1 MLVYYPK
8 INYPKK
14 YERFELWELKIIL
27 LYKKHLYMKALL
39 KCSLLL
45 PIAVLLLSAK
55 TAEKTPVLAPSP
67 SQSLHISSAVSN
79 HHQHGFFQR
88 LMQKLFLKEKYERKD
103 VSDGDKL
110 ARTSLAFGIATVAS
124 LVIGV
129 AVPIV
134 LLATIP
140 LGIVAMITGHKALK
154 QGTTQVSKAKV
165 GKLLGLGSI
174 ITGII
179 ILIIATLAAFAG
191 LMSWS

>member
-1 MLVYYPK
+1 
-8 INYPKK
+8 
-14 YERFELWELKIIL
+14 
-27 LYKKHLYMKALL
+27 
-39 KCSLLL
+39 
-45 PIAVLLLSAK
+45 
-55 TAEKTPVLAPSP
+55 
-67 SQSLHISSAVSN
+67 
-79 HHQHGFFQR
+79 
-88 LMQKLFLKEKYERKD
+88 MQKLFLKEKYERKD
-103 VSDGDKL
+103 VSDGDKS